1 MLIKLTRLIFKEK
14 DNGPN
19 DIDAGGP
26 DRINVSC

>member
-1 MLIKLTRLIFKEK
+1 MLKKLTRLIFKEK

-19 DIDAGGP
+19 DIDAGDP